1 MIRTVLEA
9 PTRDRRAERRDA
21 VIAEILEAAWE
32 LTRTEGLAGLSL
44 RDLAAKI
51 GMRPP
56 SLYWYFESKR
66 AIYEAMFVQGN
77 QQLLARLNQQEWP
90 ADPRASLRLCARV
103 FVEFSMEDVQRY
115 QLLFQRTIPNFEP
128 SADAYAVAMQVFEQ
142 MRDRFAAAGLGGP
155 EAFDIWT
162 ALVSGLSAQQLAND
176 PGGDRWLRLIDDV
189 VDMYVDHITRAH
201 AQRKA
206 P

>member
-1 MIRTVLEA
+1 MIRTVLDTT
-9 PTRDRRAERRDA
+9 TRDRRAERREA

-56 SLYWYFESKR
+56 SLYWYFDSKR
-66 AIYEAMFVQGN
+66 AIYDAMFVQGN
-77 QQLLARLNQQEWP
+77 RQLLARLTEQHWP
-90 ADPRASLRLCARV
+90 EDPRASLRLGARV
-103 FVEFSMEDVQRY
+103 FVEFSMEDVERY

-128 SADAYAVAMQVFEQ
+128 SADAYAVAMEVYEQ

-155 EAFDIWT
+155 AAFDIWT
-162 ALVSGLSAQQLAND
+162 ALVSGLSAQQIAND
-176 PGGDRWLRLIDDV
+176 PGGDRWLRLIDEV
-189 VDMYVDHITRAH
+189 VDMYVDHATATQQPRRGA
-201 AQRKA
+201 
-206 P
+206 